1 MTPSGNSYV
10 RVFEEYAAGH
20 DKITVH
26 TGTEVTSLV
35 LTDGRVTGVRAV
47 GKDGHPITSSARSVI
62 LATGGFGANKEM
74 LKEYN
79 TGVWSHVD
87 LTELGCTNLLRC
99 ADGSGIRLA
108 KEAGADLTG
117 MSDIQVHPCGTPGT
131 GLMENIRTSGRNRIF
146 VNQSGSR
153 FVSQ

>member
-20 DKITVH
+20 DKITVR

-47 GKDGHPITSSARSVI
+47 GKDGYPITASARSVI
-62 LATGGFGANKEM
+62 LATGGFGADKEM

-79 TGVWSHVD
+79 TGVWSH
-87 LTELGCTNLLRC
+87 R
-99 ADGSGIRLA
+99 
-108 KEAGADLTG
+108 
-117 MSDIQVHPCGTPGT
+117 
-131 GLMENIRTSGRNRIF
+131 
-146 VNQSGSR
+146 
-153 FVSQ
+153 